1 MNKENK
7 HTMTD
12 LYQMQSLPLS
22 AKIKMTARRITEWVD
37 RFGEDGV
44 YVSFSGGKDSTVLVD
59 IVRNVCKYKDIPL
72 VFVDVPTQYP
82 ELKEF
87 AETFDNLVFL
97 YPEFSPAQVCE
108 KYGFPLISKEVANCV
123 SGARKYV
130 KYLDSQKSDNT
141 ILTDRQTDR
150 QTVPYACYMADLLGI
165 DRRINKQNEQYKSL
179 QMGVIP
185 SGSEYRLR
193 RLNGELT
200 DSKGNYSQF
209 NQEKYKFFLDAPFE
223 ISDLCCDIMKKK
235 PAHDY
240 EKETG
245 RKPIIATMASE
256 SIMRTQ
262 KWLQDGCNAFNVT
275 RPHSNPMSFWTEQ
288 DVLLYIKENAKR
300 MIEFRMGNDKMFYGN
315 RIVYKSTGANVENNE
330 FYFPI
335 CSVYGEVVTDYEA
348 MGQCENQ
355 MSFADLGI
363 FDAERPVLKTTGCS
377 RTGCVLCGF
386 GCHLEKE
393 SRFLRLKETHPK
405 FHNLLYVLKNNGVT
419 YAQAIDWI
427 NEHGG
432 FDIKY

>member
-150 QTVPYACYMADLLGI
+150 Q
-165 DRRINKQNEQYKSL
+165 
-179 QMGVIP
+179 
-185 SGSEYRLR
+185 
-193 RLNGELT
+193 
-200 DSKGNYSQF
+200 
-209 NQEKYKFFLDAPFE
+209 
-223 ISDLCCDIMKKK
+223 
-235 PAHDY
+235 
-240 EKETG
+240 
-245 RKPIIATMASE
+245 
-256 SIMRTQ
+256 
-262 KWLQDGCNAFNVT
+262 
-275 RPHSNPMSFWTEQ
+275 
-288 DVLLYIKENAKR
+288 
-300 MIEFRMGNDKMFYGN
+300 FRMLA
-315 RIVYKSTGANVENNE
+315 TWQ
-330 FYFPI
+330 I
-335 CSVYGEVVTDYEA
+335 C
-348 MGQCENQ
+348 
-355 MSFADLGI
+355 
-363 FDAERPVLKTTGCS
+363 
-377 RTGCVLCGF
+377 
-386 GCHLEKE
+386 
-393 SRFLRLKETHPK
+393 
-405 FHNLLYVLKNNGVT
+405 
-419 YAQAIDWI
+419 
-427 NEHGG
+427 
-432 FDIKY
+432 